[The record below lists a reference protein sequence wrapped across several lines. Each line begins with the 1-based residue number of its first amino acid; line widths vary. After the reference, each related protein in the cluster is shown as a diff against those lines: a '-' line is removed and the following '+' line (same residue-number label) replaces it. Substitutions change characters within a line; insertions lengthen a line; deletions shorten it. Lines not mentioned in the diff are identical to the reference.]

1 MNVNRCVDM
10 IKISTKT
17 SIILLILLNNNY
29 IYKKNT
35 TNKTKEMCIQFNT
48 GQFSVV
54 VTCLFNSGCFNC
66 MIIVIN

>member
-1 MNVNRCVDM
+1 MNVNPYVNM
-10 IKISTKT
+10 IQISTKI
-17 SIILLILLNNNY
+17 SIILLILSNND
-29 IYKKNT
+29 KKNKT
-35 TNKTKEMCIQFNT
+35 TNKTNEMCIQLNT

>member
-1 MNVNRCVDM
+1 MNVNPNVNM
-10 IKISTKT
+10 IQISTKIN
-17 SIILLILLNNNY
+17 IILLILSNNNK
-29 IYKKNT
+29 INET
-35 TNKTKEMCIQFNT
+35 TNKTKEMCIQYNS

>member
-1 MNVNRCVDM
+1 VNPNVNM
-10 IKISTKT
+10 IQISTKIN
-17 SIILLILLNNNY
+17 IILLILSNNNK
-29 IYKKNT
+29 INET
-35 TNKTKEMCIQFNT
+35 TNKTKEMCIQYNS

>member
-1 MNVNRCVDM
+1 MNVNPNVNM
-10 IKISTKT
+10 IQISTKI
-17 SIILLILLNNNY
+17 SIISLILSNNNN
-29 IYKKNT
+29 KNKT
-35 TNKTKEMCIQFNT
+35 TNKTKQMCIQYNT

>member
-1 MNVNRCVDM
+1 MNPNVNM
-10 IKISTKT
+10 IQISTKIN
-17 SIILLILLNNNY
+17 IILLILSNNNK
-29 IYKKNT
+29 INET
-35 TNKTKEMCIQFNT
+35 TNKTKEMCRQYNT

>member
-1 MNVNRCVDM
+1 MNPNVNM
-10 IKISTKT
+10 IQISTKIN
-17 SIILLILLNNNY
+17 IILLILSNNNK
-29 IYKKNT
+29 INET
-35 TNKTKEMCIQFNT
+35 TNKTKEMCIQYNS

>member
-1 MNVNRCVDM
+1 ML
-10 IKISTKT
+10 S
-17 SIILLILLNNNY
+17 NNN
-29 IYKKNT
+29 KNNKT

>member
-1 MNVNRCVDM
+1 MNPNVNM
-10 IKISTKT
+10 IQISTKIN
-17 SIILLILLNNNY
+17 IILLILSNNN
-29 IYKKNT
+29 KKNET
-35 TNKTKEMCIQFNT
+35 TNKTKEMCIQYNS